1 VTRRGW
7 AVVIFAAWAAS
18 LGWLVK
24 REFFRST
31 GERLAEA
38 ALSVAP
44 GSAFYR
50 LDLAGQQVGFA
61 STTVDTAA
69 TTLRVSDLLRLDLPA
84 MGRLHR
90 TRAQSV
96 AVVSRALRL
105 ETLDVAFDGDEGQFM
120 ARAVVTGD
128 SVLTVTLVPASGD
141 SQVTRLHL
149 AGPIVVPTLL
159 PLRLAF
165 GGALKPGRTYS
176 IRVFDPLEL
185 TQRDVGVTI
194 AAESTFAVPDSA
206 VFDST
211 VMAWTPAHYDTV
223 RAFKIE
229 QQAAGLTTSAWID
242 AQGRIV
248 RAAGPVGFTMERSA
262 YELAYENFRH
272 RDTLRVLGAEAGVG
286 DIIATTALTAHASLA
301 SAAHGASSGELR
313 VRLSGVDLDG
323 LDLAGG
329 RQERHGDTLIVR
341 REGDAAL
348 TPSYAL
354 PARDPALA
362 PWLRPEPLMESGTP
376 AMRSQAHIILGEE
389 RDPRRA
395 AERLNTWVSHYVHKE
410 ITMGVPSATAVLA
423 QRRGDCNELTVL
435 YVALARAAGLPAR
448 PAAGL
453 VELGGR
459 FYYHAWPEVYLG
471 NWVAV
476 DPTLDQFPADAGHL
490 RFVVGGLARQMEL
503 IRFIGRLK
511 LEVL

>member
-1 VTRRGW
+1 MTRRGW
-7 AVVIFAAWAAS
+7 AVVIFAAWAVA

-31 GERLAEA
+31 GERLADA
-38 ALSVAP
+38 ALAVSP

-50 LDLAGQQVGFA
+50 IDLAGQQVGFA
-61 STTVDTAA
+61 STTVDTMA

-90 TRAQSV
+90 TRARSD

-105 ETLDVAFDGDEGQFM
+105 ESLDVGVDGDEGQFT
-120 ARAVVTGD
+120 AHAVVNGD
-128 SVLTVTLVPASGD
+128 SVLLVTLVAGGD
-141 SQVTRLHL
+141 SQVTRIHI

-176 IRVFDPLEL
+176 VRVFDPLEL
-185 TQRDVGVTI
+185 AERDVAVTI

-206 VFDST
+206 TYDST
-211 VMAWTPAHYDTV
+211 VMAWTPARYDTV

-248 RAAGPVGFTMERSA
+248 RATGPVGFTMERQA

-272 RDTLRVLGAEAGVG
+272 RDTLRVLGAAAGVG
-286 DIIATTALTAHASLA
+286 DIIATTALTAHASLSA
-301 SAAHGASSGELR
+301 SKREAAPGEMR
-313 VRLSGVDLDG
+313 VLLSGVDLSG
-323 LDLAGG
+323 LDLSGG
-329 RQERHGDTLIVR
+329 RQERRGDTLVVH
-341 REGDAAL
+341 REDSKAL
-348 TPSYAL
+348 TAAYTL
-354 PARDPALA
+354 PARDPLLA
-362 PWLRPEPLMESGTP
+362 PWLKAEPLMESETP
-376 AMRSQAHIILGEE
+376 AMRMQAHAIVGEE

-395 AERLNTWVSHYVHKE
+395 AELLNTWVSDHVRKE
-410 ITMGVPSATAVLA
+410 ITMGVPSAMAVLA
-423 QRRGDCNELTVL
+423 RKKGDCNELTVL

-471 NWVAV
+471 QWVAV
-476 DPTLDQFPADAGHL
+476 DPTLDQFPADAAHL
-490 RFVVGGLARQMEL
+490 RFVIGGLARQMEL